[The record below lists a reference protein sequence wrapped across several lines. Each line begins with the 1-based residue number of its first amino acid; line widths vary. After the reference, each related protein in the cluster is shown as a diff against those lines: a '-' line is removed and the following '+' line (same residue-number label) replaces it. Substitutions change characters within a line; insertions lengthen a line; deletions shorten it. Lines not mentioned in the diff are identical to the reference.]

1 MLNKKLFTYIGQYKK
16 YILLV
21 PVFVF
26 LDVMCELSMPWL
38 MSRIVDVGIASKDI
52 YYIAKIGVL
61 MVLLACAAICFGI
74 FNMKFSSVGSLGF
87 GANLRNALFEKVQ
100 AFSFSNIDQFSTASL
115 VTRLTNDVNNL
126 QFTFMMGLRLL
137 LRAPMMLVFSFILA
151 YSINARLSLILAIA
165 IPLLAGSVWAILRV
179 AAKRFSIMQEK
190 IDNINSALQENLIGI
205 REVKSFV
212 RYAFES
218 NKFKKANDEFTESAI
233 RAISI
238 VIMMMPT
245 MMLVMNGASLA
256 IIWFGGQMVFFG
268 ALGAGELISFL
279 SYVFQILFSVMMIS
293 MVFIMLA
300 RAQASSK
307 RVMEVL
313 DCKVDIVDKPELV
326 QVKKPAIGM
335 DSPELASRRITS
347 PRPVIT
353 RGKVEFRNVSFKY
366 NLAGTGENVLSNINF
381 IAEPGE
387 VIAIVGGTGTCK
399 TTLVSLIPRLYDA
412 AEGSVLVDDVDVRDY
427 RLEDL
432 RDGIGMVLQ
441 KNTLFSGTIRENLL
455 WGNENATQEEI
466 ENACKDAQ
474 AHEFISSFPKGY
486 DTDLGQGGVNV
497 SGGQKQRLCIARAM
511 LKKPKILILDDSTSA
526 VDSNTEA
533 KIRESFD
540 KNLAHTTVFI
550 IAQRISSVRD
560 ADKIIV
566 LDDGQI
572 VGIGTHAELINN
584 NAIYQEINSSQQ
596 EGVFAK

>member
-21 PVFVF
+21 PLFVF

-52 YYIAKIGVL
+52 YYIAKIGAL

-74 FNMKFSSVGSLGF
+74 LNMKFSSVGSFGF

-100 AFSFSNIDQFSTASL
+100 AFSFTNIDQFSTASL

-137 LRAPMMLVFSFILA
+137 LRAPMMLIFSFILA

-165 IPLLAGSVWAILRV
+165 IPLLAGCVWAILRL

-190 IDNINSALQENLIGI
+190 IDSINSALQENLIGI
-205 REVKSFV
+205 RVVKSFV

-233 RAISI
+233 RAISV

-268 ALGAGELISFL
+268 TLGAGELISFL

-293 MVFIMLA
+293 MVFIMMA
-300 RAQASSK
+300 RAQASGK

-313 DCKVDIVDKPELV
+313 ETKIDIVDKPELS
-326 QVKKPAIGM
+326 QTEQSVKGM
-335 DSPELASRRITS
+335 DYPELANHIHVSS
-347 PRPVIT
+347 PSVVT
-353 RGKVEFRNVSFKY
+353 AGKVEFRNVSFKY
-366 NLAGTGENVLSNINF
+366 SLTGTGENVLSNISF
-381 IAEPGE
+381 TAEPGE
-387 VIAIVGGTGTCK
+387 IVAIVGGTGTGK
-399 TTLVSLIPRLYDA
+399 TTLVNLIPRLYEA
-412 AEGSVLVDDVDVRDY
+412 TEGSVLVDNIDVRDY
-427 RLEDL
+427 KLESL
-432 RDGIGMVLQ
+432 RDGIGVVLQ
-441 KNTLFSGTIRENLL
+441 NNTLFSGTIRDNLL

-474 AHEFISSFPKGY
+474 AHEFIVSFPKGY

-511 LKKPKILILDDSTSA
+511 IKKPKILILDDSTSA
-526 VDSNTEA
+526 VDSGTEA
-533 KIRESFD
+533 KIRESFA